1 MKHIYMSIVITRYSY
16 KGLAPDCTL
25 FQKVDDEEMTY
36 TKLDYDTARRMMWEL
51 VLAGGDREVSVN
63 PYKSCISTTQVT
75 FWTRH

>member
-25 FQKVDDEEMTY
+25 FQKVDEEEMTY

-51 VLAGGDREVSVN
+51 VLAGGEREVSVN
-63 PYKSCISTTQVT
+63 PYKPCISTTQVT